1 MYIGPYDSWAGGR
14 GVKLDIDKTKE
25 SETYLFSLLMIE
37 ESYMQRK

>member
-1 MYIGPYDSWAGGR
+1 MIAGLVVG
-14 GVKLDIDKTKE
+14 GVKLDKDKTKE